1 MDAIGI
7 EPIREMH
14 IEGFHKALDTV
25 ARERRYLSFL
35 EAPSLESTRDFVLDN
50 IRNGHPQFV
59 ALAEGKVVGWCDIRR
74 HDREVHAHRGTLGMG
89 IVPGYRDSGLG
100 RRLIA
105 TTIDAARALGLHRID
120 LDVYADNLRAKALYE
135 KVGFVQEGRARDGV
149 RIDGRFID
157 VIQMALLLS

>member
-1 MDAIGI
+1 MEEIGI
-7 EPIREMH
+7 EPIREAH
-14 IEGFHKALDTV
+14 IEGFHMALDTV

-35 EAPSLESTRDFVLDN
+35 EAPPLEGTRDFVLDN

-59 ALAEGKVVGWCDIRR
+59 ALANGAVVGWCDIRR
-74 HDREVHAHRGTLGMG
+74 HQREVQAHRGTLGMG
-89 IVPGYRDSGLG
+89 IVPGYRDRGLG

-135 KVGFVQEGRARDGV
+135 RVGFVQEGRARDGV
-149 RIDGRFID
+149 CIDGRFID
-157 VIQMALLLS
+157 VIQMALLLG